1 MAKRWKNWNEDLA
14 QDLKNP
20 EFAKEFI
27 KAQLEEGL
35 SLREALS
42 ETIRAYG
49 VIEFAEACG
58 INEANIHRAIKEGS
72 NPTHKTLEALLKP
85 FGMRLGALDE
95 AS

>member
-14 QDLKNP
+14 QDLKAP

-49 VIEFAEACG
+49 VVEFAETCG

-72 NPTHKTLEALLKP
+72 NPTQKTLEALLKP